1 MSQRAVTDSVPGSG
15 FVRLVWQAAVAA
27 AAVFLPVAIAEP
39 FGEKSVAAQPE
50 FTPGGWDRLDDLPQG
65 RLRTRLERL
74 SPAARE
80 NAKRW
85 LQSFHFTAHDVA
97 SLAADSEGGIYFTCR
112 FNSEELLELSSTNAD
127 AISAAGTSLPVAP
140 FPSSLVLHS
149 RPGAQ
154 NVLYL
159 NFEGEIVVNTLWNTE
174 LDRSSIP
181 ALPFSV
187 DSDYDTYNETEQTI
201 IRHVWMR
208 VAEDF
213 APFKIDVTTERPATL
228 TTRTAVALITSHVD
242 RDGQPNPEND
252 AGGVAY
258 VSVFGTFNYARYRP
272 AWVYHDN
279 LGNSE
284 SIIAEVV
291 SHEIGHNIGLS
302 HDGRTDGIEYY
313 NGHGTGDI
321 SWGPIMGTGYS
332 RNVTQWS
339 KGEYYNANNTQDDL
353 AVIASKTAY
362 KTDDHGNSAATATPI
377 KLTDKTNVVSTTPL
391 VDPANANPANKG
403 VIEQNKDVDWFSFLT
418 GSGPVKLAV
427 SPLVMLSGTRGGNLD
442 LSIELYDS
450 SGRQLLTNNPPSTTS
465 ACIETNLPAGLYYIA
480 IRNSGAGDPFSATP
494 TGYTAYGSLGQY
506 FLTGWVTDPTGVTTP
521 PLAEL
526 ETAELSRTGQTNH
539 VFTVVYS
546 DNVAV
551 DVSTLDSSDI
561 RVTGPNGYDRFASF
575 IGVDVQ
581 GDGTPRRATYSVVPP
596 NGDVWTAADNGV
608 YAVWLEP
615 QQVAD
620 TEGTWAPASRL
631 GDFRVSIPI
640 VFYSANMDTNP
651 GWTMD
656 ALWQY
661 GEPSYGVGGPRAGAT
676 GTRIVGYNLKGNYE
690 NSLAPRYATTPPINA
705 AGSTTLS
712 LRFQRWLRLRAGD
725 TAFIEAS
732 TNGVTWVNVWTTSS
746 RVQDS
751 GWREVQYALP
761 TSVVGSSTLQLRWG
775 LTSNQSQTDL
785 GWNIDDV
792 EVLGE
797 GTFDTAPPIAT
808 LAVAN
813 LTTPGTPNHLCT
825 VRYTDETSV
834 SLASLDSED
843 LWVTGPNGYA
853 RHAEFVGADVPS
865 DAAEIVAIYSIP
877 APNGVWQ
884 AQHNGTYTIAL
895 LGGAVED
902 VLGHEIQGGVLGS
915 FEVAIP
921 TVEPGLLEVSPSTGW
936 SIAGRIGGP
945 FYPATATYLITNSG
959 GASLQWAVTAT
970 AEWFTITPESGTLE
984 PASSQKVELR
994 LAEDVVPALPE
1005 GEYREV
1011 VTFVNSTTGRGNT
1024 TRDAV
1029 LLVAPT
1035 NTFALRVSV
1044 NEPLW
1049 GRVNPTGGQFEPGSV
1064 VELLAEPENWFE
1076 FRHWT
1081 GDVSSTENPLRL
1093 HMTND
1098 IAVVAVFGEQLTSNY
1113 PTPLWWLL
1121 AHGYTNDFETAVTV
1135 IGANGLPVWQSYVAG
1150 LDPNDPQSTPRLEAV
1165 HEPGHDEVVLR
1176 WTTVPGR
1183 LYTLWRAPG
1192 LDMPF
1197 EVVSDAV
1204 DLPSTVTAYTN
1215 RLSTMPGSSLF
1226 RLGIRKR

>member
-1 MSQRAVTDSVPGSG
+1 MLRRIVTG
-15 FVRLVWQAAVAA
+15 FVFGCGFGRLVWQAAVAS
-27 AAVFLPVAIAEP
+27 AAVFLPMSITQAADARTIA
-39 FGEKSVAAQPE
+39 SQPE
-50 FTPGGWDRLDDLPQG
+50 FRPGGWDRLDDIPQG

-74 SPAARE
+74 SPTARE

-97 SLAADSEGGIYFTCR
+97 SLAADREGGIYFTCR
-112 FNSEELLELSSTNAD
+112 FDSEELAELADKNAV
-127 AISAAGTSLPVAP
+127 AVSAAGTSLPVSP
-140 FPSSLVLHS
+140 FPSSLVFHS

-159 NFEGEIVVNTLWNTE
+159 NFAGETVVNTSWNTE

-187 DSDYDTYNETEQTI
+187 DSDYETYNETEQTI
-201 IRHVWMR
+201 ISNVWMR
-208 VAEDF
+208 AAEDF
-213 APFKIDVTTERPATL
+213 APFNIDVTTERPATL

-242 RDGQPNPEND
+242 KDGQPNPEND

-258 VSVFGTFNYARYRP
+258 INVFGAFNYARYRP

-284 SIIAEVV
+284 SLIAEVV
-291 SHEIGHNIGLS
+291 SHEIGHNLGLS

-313 NGHGTGDI
+313 SGHGSGDI

-377 KLTDKTNVVSTTPL
+377 KLTDKTNIVSTTPL
-391 VDPANANPANKG
+391 TDPANANPSNKG
-403 VIEQNKDVDWFSFLT
+403 VIEQSKDVDWFSFLT
-418 GSGPVKLAV
+418 GSGPVKLTV
-427 SPLVMLSGTRGGNLD
+427 SPLVMTSGTRGGNLD

-450 SGRQLLTNNPPSTTS
+450 SGKQLLTNNPPATTS
-465 ACIETNLPAGLYYIA
+465 ACLETNLLAGLYYIA
-480 IRNSGAGDPFSATP
+480 VRNSGAGDPFSATP

-506 FLTGWVTDPTGVTTP
+506 FVNGWVTDPAGVTTP
-521 PLAEL
+521 PMAEL
-526 ETAELSRTGQTNH
+526 EVTELSRTGQTNH
-539 VFTVVYS
+539 VLTVVYS

-561 RVTGPNGYDRFASF
+561 RVTGPNGYDRFA
-575 IGVDVQ
+575 ILVGVDLQ
-581 GDGTPRRATYSVVPP
+581 SNGTPRHATYSVVPP
-596 NGDVWTAADNGV
+596 NGEVWTAAHNGV
-608 YAVWLEP
+608 YVVWLEP
-615 QQVAD
+615 QQIAD
-620 TEGTWAPASRL
+620 TEGAWAQATRL
-631 GDFRVSIPI
+631 GEFHVSIPI
-640 VFYSANMDTNP
+640 VFYSANMDTDP

-661 GEPSYGVGGPRAGAT
+661 GEPSYGVGGPRTGAT

-705 AGSTTLS
+705 AGGTTLS

-732 TNGVTWVNVWTTSS
+732 TDGVTWVGVWTTSS

-751 GWREVQYALP
+751 GWREVQYPLP

-797 GTFDTAPPIAT
+797 GTLDTAPPIAALT
-808 LAVAN
+808 VAD

-853 RHAEFVGADVPS
+853 RHAEFVGAHAPT

-884 AQHNGTYTIAL
+884 AEHNGTYTVTLIE
-895 LGGAVED
+895 GAVED
-902 VLGHEIQGGVLGS
+902 TLGHEMQGSVLGS

-921 TVEPGLLEVSPSTGW
+921 TLEPGLLEVSPSTGW
-936 SIAGRIGGP
+936 SITGRVGGP
-945 FYPATATYLITNSG
+945 FYPSSAAYTLTNSG
-959 GASLQWAVTAT
+959 GSSLQWAVTA
-970 AEWFTITPESGTLE
+970 AANWLIITPESGTLE
-984 PASSQKVELR
+984 PESSQKVELS
-994 LAEDVVPALPE
+994 LAEDVVVASPE
-1005 GEYREV
+1005 GEYRDV
-1011 VTFVNSTTGRGNT
+1011 ITFVNLTTGRGNT

-1035 NTFALRVSV
+1035 NTFALQVSV

-1049 GRVNPTGGQFEPGSV
+1049 GRVNQKSGLYVADSV
-1064 VELLAEPENWFE
+1064 LELLAEPENWFE
-1076 FRHWT
+1076 FKCWT
-1081 GDVSSTENPLRL
+1081 GDISSTENPLRL

-1098 IAVVAVFGEQLTSNY
+1098 FSVVAVFAEQLTANY
-1113 PTPLWWLL
+1113 PTPLWWLVS
-1121 AHGYTNDFETAVTV
+1121 HGYTNDFETTVTAV
-1135 IGANGLPVWQSYVAG
+1135 GANGLPVWQSYVAG
-1150 LDPNDPQSTPRLEAV
+1150 LDPNDPQSKPRLEAM
-1165 HEPGHDEVVLR
+1165 HGLGRDEVVLR
-1176 WTTVPGR
+1176 WATVQGR
-1183 LYTLWRAPG
+1183 LYTLWCAPG
-1192 LDMPF
+1192 LNLPF
-1197 EVVSDAV
+1197 EVLPDAV

-1215 RLSTMPGSSLF
+1215 RLITIPGVNVF
-1226 RLGIRKR
+1226 RLGIRKP